1 MFKMRSRSKNKTVL
15 GGSAEEEAALD
26 DDEDNGLQFTVKEDA
41 EVNRKFLPLYLL
53 FLNPRPIQTA
63 VIPENLIISCILNF

>member
-1 MFKMRSRSKNKTVL
+1 MFKMRSRSKNKAVL

-53 FLNPRPIQTA
+53 FLNLWPIQTA
-63 VIPENLIISCILNF
+63 VRPENLIISYILNF

>member
-1 MFKMRSRSKNKTVL
+1 MFKMRSRSKNKAVL

-53 FLNPRPIQTA
+53 FLNP
-63 VIPENLIISCILNF
+63 